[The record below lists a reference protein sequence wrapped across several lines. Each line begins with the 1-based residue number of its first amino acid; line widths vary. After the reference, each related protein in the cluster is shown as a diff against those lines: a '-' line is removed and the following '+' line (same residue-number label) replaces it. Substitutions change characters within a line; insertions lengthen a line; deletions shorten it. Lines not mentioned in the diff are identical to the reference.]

1 MCCNNSNC
9 APQAQLFQESISGN
23 FLGTGTIVTVWS
35 ADAGQYSQGTFS
47 LFNSASSATGAT
59 GTINGT
65 EIIVADPGTTVSQS
79 VSTPTSFAITAAT
92 GDNGTYCI
100 TLYKR
105 VLA

>member
-9 APQAQLFQESISGN
+9 APQAQLFQECISGN

-35 ADAGQYSQGTFS
+35 AAAGQYSQGTFS
-47 LFNSASSATGAT
+47 LFNSASSATNAT
-59 GTINGT
+59 GTINGAT
-65 EIIVADPGTTVSQS
+65 EIIAAPGSTVSQS
-79 VSTPTSFAITAAT
+79 VSTPTAFAITAAT